1 MVYNRKLLALSPV
14 QSLQTSTAVAAHPTL
29 LKQQL
34 LPLLLALLLLRK
46 SPGEQQQ
53 APPLRECAGQI
64 REVQQSALSR
74 WPYCHPAEGVLHLG
88 LLVSGVHISITQRLR
103 T

>member
-1 MVYNRKLLALSPV
+1 V
-14 QSLQTSTAVAAHPTL
+14 
-29 LKQQL
+29 
-34 LPLLLALLLLRK
+34 LLLLLLVLLLLRK

-53 APPLRECAGQI
+53 AAPPLRECAGQI

-88 LLVSGVHISITQRLR
+88 VLVLGMHISITQRL
-103 T
+103 